1 MFFRTNIEDHPPIF
15 LRIINF
21 FEIFCGLGLQGNSE
35 LSCILPQEIGA
46 LFFPVFFLWLALGRM
61 SLLGSVAQALACV
74 FFGMHNACVA
84 RYAAAGLDI
93 LPRPRFI
100 ITMV

>member
-1 MFFRTNIEDHPPIF
+1 MFFRTNIEDHPPFF
-15 LRIINF
+15 LRILNF
-21 FEIFCGLGLQGNSE
+21 FEIFCGLGLEGNSE
-35 LSCILPQEIGA
+35 TVLYIAPGDRRP
-46 LFFPVFFLWLALGRM
+46 FFPRFFLWLALGRM
-61 SLLGSVAQALACV
+61 SLLGPVAQALACV